1 MYEGSK
7 RKELWKRTFKGRL
20 FEENEIANDMR
31 N

>member
-1 MYEGSK
+1 MK
-7 RKELWKRTFKGRL
+7 VLKQELWKRTFKGGP